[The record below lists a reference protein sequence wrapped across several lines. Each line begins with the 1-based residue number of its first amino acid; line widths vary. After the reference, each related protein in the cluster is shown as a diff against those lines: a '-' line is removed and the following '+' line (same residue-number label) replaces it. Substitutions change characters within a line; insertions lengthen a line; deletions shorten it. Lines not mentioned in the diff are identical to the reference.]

1 MKVGFPGEG
10 RWDRMLGDLH
20 PMTLSSIASLGLAL
34 GRAGDP
40 AAAEPYCREAM
51 EGYRRVLGDDH
62 PDTLVSMGTLGAVLA
77 DLRRFA
83 EPEPL
88 AVKAAEGALRAL
100 GRDDP
105 RTVQMVQVV
114 IMLYA
119 NWHKVKTRKGYDA
132 KAAQWRG
139 KLPEV
144 ENTDEPDE

>member
-20 PMTLSSIASLGLAL
+20 PMTLSSIASLGLGL

-83 EPEPL
+83 EAEPL
-88 AVKAAEGALRAL
+88 AVKGCRRRVAGARTGRPSHCADGAGGHHALRQLA
-100 GRDDP
+100 
-105 RTVQMVQVV
+105 
-114 IMLYA
+114 
-119 NWHKVKTRKGYDA
+119 
-132 KAAQWRG
+132 
-139 KLPEV
+139 
-144 ENTDEPDE
+144 

>member
-1 MKVGFPGEG
+1 
-10 RWDRMLGDLH
+10 ML
-20 PMTLSSIASLGLAL
+20 LSGWGLG
-34 GRAGDP
+34 AGDP

-83 EPEPL
+83 EAEPL

-105 RTVQMVQVV
+105 RTVQMVQMVQMVQVVQVV

-119 NWHKVKTRKGYDA
+119 NWHKVKSRKGYDA
-132 KAAQWRG
+132 KAAEWRV

-144 ENTDEPDE
+144 QSADEQDE